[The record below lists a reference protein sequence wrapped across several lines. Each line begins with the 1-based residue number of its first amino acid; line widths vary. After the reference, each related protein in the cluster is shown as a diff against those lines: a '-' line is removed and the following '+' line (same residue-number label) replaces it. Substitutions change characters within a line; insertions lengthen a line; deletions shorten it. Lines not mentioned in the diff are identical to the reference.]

1 VFRGDKQARLG
12 SVVRVC
18 SNYEKFH

>member
-18 SNYEKFH
+18 SNCEKFH